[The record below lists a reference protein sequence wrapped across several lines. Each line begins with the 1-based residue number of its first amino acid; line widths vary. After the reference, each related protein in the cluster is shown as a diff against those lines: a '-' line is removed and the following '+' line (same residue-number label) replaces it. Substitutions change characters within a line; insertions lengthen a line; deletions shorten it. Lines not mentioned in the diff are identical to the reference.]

1 MVRKR
6 SLTEALERLVNRAK
20 ARTRARVGHV
30 FVVVKRLWRFDKVRC
45 RALAKNAIRA
55 FVTLATPNVFLAH
68 KTLLR
73 QVRAWHGQNGRAA
86 RPNGSNKPSSA
97 KGRIT
102 T

>member
-6 SLTEALERLVNRAK
+6 NFTAALERLVNRAK
-20 ARTRARVGHV
+20 SRTRARVGHV
-30 FVVVKRLWRFDKVRC
+30 FGVVKGLWRFDKVRY
-45 RALAKNAIRA
+45 RALTKNATRG
-55 FVTLATPNVFLAH
+55 FVTLATPNVFLAR

-73 QVRAWHGQNGRAA
+73 QVRAWHWQNGRTA
-86 RPNGSNKPSSA
+86 RPNSPNGA